1 MTLCINQPNQLLRN
15 DEHIW
20 RLSFFSI
27 AIEQSLQLHLRP
39 LQGFLIIR
47 PTNPVRSQ
55 QPLGT
60 SQSMRNTDIHSS
72 TQNVLWLRQAPN
84 TIRTMYTYQTVHVFL
99 WTFHSIFPP
108 NASIFRSCGCCALV
122 TMPLRIWLAC
132 KFSSTT
138 FAYKDRRCCFD
149 SANRVYSYPNSFLRD
164 ITCIDRSSN
173 RNQKRFIERA
183 WGKQWMFIVSRSETI
198 CRV

>member
-84 TIRTMYTYQTVHVFL
+84 TIRTMYTYQTVHDFL

-108 NASIFRSCGCCALV
+108 NASFFRSCGCCALV

-138 FAYKDRRCCFD
+138 FAYKDRRCYVSIPQTECIPIQILSWGTSRASTVHRIETKRD
-149 SANRVYSYPNSFLRD
+149 SLKERGANNECLLSRD
-164 ITCIDRSSN
+164 R
-173 RNQKRFIERA
+173 RPY
-183 WGKQWMFIVSRSETI
+183 V
-198 CRV
+198 